1 MNYPD
6 TDTTQTD
13 WNESRQRN
21 PAERCP
27 ITGVSMAPGLMPVE
41 HYGDARVASQTVH
54 KGRSESKL
62 QAMFDKFLYQR

>member
-13 WNESRQRN
+13 WSESGQRN
-21 PAERCP
+21 PNERCP

-41 HYGDARVASQTVH
+41 YSGDARVAGHRIH

>member
-1 MNYPD
+1 MNYLD

-13 WNESRQRN
+13 WSESGQRN
-21 PAERCP
+21 PTERCP
-27 ITGVSMAPGLMPVE
+27 ITGVSMAPDIMLAE
-41 HYGDARVASQTVH
+41 YAGDAQVGSHTVH

>member
-1 MNYPD
+1 MYYPD

-13 WNESRQRN
+13 WSESGQRN
-21 PAERCP
+21 PNERCP
-27 ITGVSMAPGLMPVE
+27 ITGVSLAPGFIPSEYSSDVQVGS
-41 HYGDARVASQTVH
+41 HTVH

>member
-6 TDTTQTD
+6 TDTTQTG
-13 WNESRQRN
+13 WSESRQRN

-27 ITGVSMAPGLMPVE
+27 ITGVSMAPGFMSVE
-41 HYGDARVASQTVH
+41 HSGDARVVSHRIH

-62 QAMFDKFLYQR
+62 QAMFDKFLYKR